1 MKGFKKLLVTLIILT
16 LIISAITYA
25 AGTKMTIE
33 VLMNSI
39 NLTVNGKKVDA
50 DTIVYNGTT
59 YVPLRATAEMLGKEV
74 GWNQE
79 TQTASIDDKKV
90 DIIKPSEK
98 EKEPEKPVSS
108 SVVETLAQKN
118 AVKKAQTYLDFSAF
132 SKSGLIKQ
140 LEYEEFNTEDAT
152 YAVNKIKVDWKEQ
165 AYKKAQTYL
174 DFTAFSKSGL
184 IKQLEYEGFS
194 KEEAEYAVNKIGL

>member
-1 MKGFKKLLVTLIILT
+1 MKRYRRIFILLIILA
-16 LIISAITYA
+16 LMLSAITFA
-25 AGTKMTIE
+25 AGTKTTIE

-79 TQTASIDDKKV
+79 TQTASIDDKKA
-90 DIIKPSEK
+90 DTIKPVEK

-108 SVVETLAQKN
+108 SGAETLAQKN

-140 LEYEEFNTEDAT
+140 LEYEEFSKEDAT

-174 DFTAFSKSGL
+174 EFSSFSRNSL
-184 IKQLEYEGFS
+184 IKQLEFEGFS
-194 KEEAEYAVNKIGL
+194 KEEAEYAVDKIGL